1 MEINTLCIGSGG
13 IQGLMYISG
22 LKYLID
28 NNFINLDKIE
38 NYYGTS
44 IGSII
49 CFIFLIGYK
58 PNEIIEIILNLD
70 YNNFEPEIDLLL
82 IENNYG
88 LDNGEKIINVIKNL
102 LKKKYDIDDITFIE
116 LYKLTNKN
124 FVTNA
129 VNINTGN
136 EKIFNYIETPD
147 LSVLLA
153 IRMSISIPLIYT
165 PVLYNNE
172 YYIDG
177 AIKNT
182 LLLKYCNSKTTLV
195 LKMQE
200 NNYNEINS
208 IQSVIIVSLQIL
220 INNKYYDK
228 KIYKIINFNYIDDQ
242 VISLNITKEYLEKLF
257 KMGEYNSKKF
267 YLKELKKKIKL
278 LKLDIENN
286 SKNKIKKIMNLVLQ
300 DIKKN

>member
-102 LKKKYDIDDITFIE
+102 LKKKI
-116 LYKLTNKN
+116 
-124 FVTNA
+124 
-129 VNINTGN
+129 
-136 EKIFNYIETPD
+136 
-147 LSVLLA
+147 
-153 IRMSISIPLIYT
+153 
-165 PVLYNNE
+165 
-172 YYIDG
+172 
-177 AIKNT
+177 
-182 LLLKYCNSKTTLV
+182 
-195 LKMQE
+195 
-200 NNYNEINS
+200 
-208 IQSVIIVSLQIL
+208 
-220 INNKYYDK
+220 
-228 KIYKIINFNYIDDQ
+228 
-242 VISLNITKEYLEKLF
+242 
-257 KMGEYNSKKF
+257 
-267 YLKELKKKIKL
+267 
-278 LKLDIENN
+278 
-286 SKNKIKKIMNLVLQ
+286 
-300 DIKKN
+300 